1 VRADDERAGMRDAVE
16 SRAPLVFTRSPF
28 LCRNPDSLRSLFVE
42 RRVRFFCGVFVFQIF
57 SLRATSRPRRVAF
70 PVSQLTA
77 AISLSMVASSAFAQ
91 TKVEPVVVTAS
102 RTAEALTE
110 TLRDVSVVRG
120 DELERAG
127 VNDLVVALQSVAGVE
142 VVAQGA
148 GATPSIFVRGGNSN
162 QLLVLVDGQ
171 RVGSAFNGLSA
182 LQHIPIAQIDRIEI
196 VRGPAA
202 SLYGA
207 DAVSGVIQIFTKRD
221 KGLSANAMFGEQRS
235 SDVSARAG
243 FASGGSAFSVSANHR
258 ESHGYNAIV
267 DPQNFS
273 YNPDRDGY
281 RFTSAQASGAFAI
294 SPKLSLEGSALVARG
309 NVQYDGGADFDDRIN
324 SDIRNL
330 GAKLNF
336 KASDAWTSTLSVGQ
350 GVDKSEFLSSFP
362 GTYKTTQDQ
371 ASWQNNWR
379 VNRDTVLWGALEWRR
394 EKIAALDEFAID
406 SRRTTSF
413 AFGGDTTWNALKASA
428 SLRVDDS
435 SQYDTRTTGNVGLAY
450 ALSREWRVLANAGTS
465 FKAPTFN
472 DLYFP
477 GFSNPLLAPEKAKNV
492 ELAIAWS
499 RGASNAKALVY
510 DNRVRDLI
518 QFICD
523 ANFNCAP
530 QNVAKADLRGATFS
544 AATRI
549 ASWNVEGSLDLADP
563 KDANTDKRLARRA
576 KVHGAMKFSGDLFGV
591 TSGIEVIASGDRFD
605 NPSNAKR
612 IAGYGIVNFF
622 ARYEV
627 TRGVAVG
634 LRVDNAFD
642 RDYQLASGY
651 ATGGRRGW
659 ITFNLSQQ

>member
-1 VRADDERAGMRDAVE
+1 VSHCFSYQTRLRS
-16 SRAPLVFTRSPF
+16 SRASFTLS
-28 LCRNPDSLRSLFVE
+28 
-42 RRVRFFCGVFVFQIF
+42 QI
-57 SLRATSRPRRVAF
+57 A
-70 PVSQLTA
+70 A
-77 AISLSMVASSAFAQ
+77 AISLTLSASVTLAQ

-102 RTAEALTE
+102 RNAEALAE
-110 TLRDVSVVRG
+110 TLRDVSIVRG

-127 VNDLVVALQSVAGVE
+127 VSDLVAALQSVAGIE

-162 QLLVLVDGQ
+162 QLLVLIDGQ
-171 RVGSAFNGLSA
+171 RVGSAFSGLSA
-182 LQHIPIAQIDRIEI
+182 LQHVPISQIDRIEI

-207 DAVSGVIQIFTKRD
+207 DAVSGVIQIFTKRSA
-221 KGLSANAMFGEQRS
+221 GLSANAMFGEQRS

-243 FASGGSAFSVSANHR
+243 FANRGNTFSIAANHR
-258 ESHGYNAIV
+258 ESRGYNAIV

-294 SPKLSLEGSALVARG
+294 TPALTLEGNALVAHG
-309 NVQYDGGADFDDRIN
+309 NVQYDGSAGFDDRIK

-330 GAKLNF
+330 GAKLIYQP
-336 KASDAWTSTLSVGQ
+336 STRWTSSLAVGQ
-350 GVDKSEFLSSFP
+350 GVDKSEFLSDFP
-362 GTYKTTQDQ
+362 GSYKTTQDQ

-379 VNRDTVLWGALEWRR
+379 VNRDTSLWSALEWRR
-394 EKIAALDEFAID
+394 EKIVALDKFEID
-406 SRRTTSF
+406 SRRTTSL
-413 AFGGDTTWNALKASA
+413 AFGGETKWNALQTSA

-477 GFSNPLLAPEKAKNV
+477 GFSNPSLAPEKANNV
-492 ELAIAWS
+492 ELALAWS
-499 RGASNAKALVY
+499 RGASNAKVLIY

-530 QNVAKADLRGATFS
+530 QNVAKADLRGATLS

-549 ASWNVEGSLDLADP
+549 ASWNIEGSIDLADS

-576 KVHGAMKFSGDLFGV
+576 KVHGALKVSGDVFGV
-591 TSGIEVIASGDRFD
+591 TSGIELIASGDRFD
-605 NPSNAKR
+605 NPSNTKR
-612 IAGYGIVNFF
+612 LAGYGIVNLF

-627 TRGVAVG
+627 MRGVAIG
-634 LRVDNAFD
+634 LRIDNALD

-651 ATGGRRGW
+651 ANGGRRGW
-659 ITFNLSQQ
+659 ITLNLSQP